1 MKFKHY
7 YIAELLSEI
16 SMGPFGS
23 NIKKECFVD
32 SGIPVL
38 NGSNLTDVAMNDD
51 AFRYVTKEKA
61 DSLGRANA
69 QRGDVVVTHRG
80 TLGQIS
86 FIPKDSMYDRYVI
99 SQSQFRFRCN
109 EKVIPEYLVYYF
121 HTRKGQ
127 HDLLSNASQVGVPA
141 LARATTTFQQLEI
154 DLPEIEEQRKI
165 VEILEDIRRKIEL
178 NKEINNNL
186 LQQLHILYS
195 RLFCDSAMDTPLGEV
210 VATTSGGTPSR
221 KHDEYY
227 SDSSICWVKSKELLG
242 NYIHETEEH
251 INDLAI
257 KKSSAKLLPKHSVL
271 IAMYGATVG
280 ACGVI
285 SKPMTCNQ
293 AVCALL
299 CNENYPYTYLF
310 QIAYESQQKFINL
323 AVGSAQQNISQV
335 LIKQLN
341 LHSDLNIIQKFHG
354 LALPMHQE
362 IESLQAENMHLA
374 ALRDNLL
381 PKLMSG
387 ELDVS
392 NIDL

>member
-1 MKFKHY
+1 MAEWKTVRLGTIVSTNQDTYSLKENWQFVNYLDTGNITMNRIDKVQHINTSMDKLPSRARRKVKSNSIIYSTVRPNQLHY
-7 YIAELLSEI
+7 GIIKEQPENFLVSTGFTVIDVNMEKAVPDYIYYVLTQKEITEHLQAIAEQSVSAYPSLKPSDIENLEVLLPDIDTQKATVAILGVIDEK
-16 SMGPFGS
+16 
-23 NIKKECFVD
+23 IKQ
-32 SGIPVL
+32 
-38 NGSNLTDVAMNDD
+38 NT
-51 AFRYVTKEKA
+51 
-61 DSLGRANA
+61 
-69 QRGDVVVTHRG
+69 
-80 TLGQIS
+80 
-86 FIPKDSMYDRYVI
+86 
-99 SQSQFRFRCN
+99 
-109 EKVIPEYLVYYF
+109 
-121 HTRKGQ
+121 
-127 HDLLSNASQVGVPA
+127 
-141 LARATTTFQQLEI
+141 
-154 DLPEIEEQRKI
+154 
-165 VEILEDIRRKIEL
+165 
-178 NKEINNNL
+178 EINNNL

-195 RLFCDSAMDTPLGEV
+195 RLFCNSAMDTPLGEV

>member
-1 MKFKHY
+1 MKYK
-7 YIAELLSEI
+7 LSEI
-16 SMGPFGS
+16 ALFNPTETLKKGTLAKKVGMDKLQPFCRDIPDYEIAEFSGGMKFRNGDTIMARITPCLENGKTAKVNILDTEEVGFGS
-23 NIKKECFVD
+23 TEYIVFRAIDGVTDEDYLYYLVCSPIVRDIAIKSMVGS
-32 SGIPVL
+32 SGRQRAQ
-38 NGSNLTDVAMNDD
+38 TDV
-51 AFRYVTKEKA
+51 VKGIEVE
-61 DSLGRANA
+61 LP
-69 QRGDVVVTHRG
+69 
-80 TLGQIS
+80 TL
-86 FIPKDSMYDRYVI
+86 D
-99 SQSQFRFRCN
+99 
-109 EKVIPEYLVYYF
+109 
-121 HTRKGQ
+121 
-127 HDLLSNASQVGVPA
+127 
-141 LARATTTFQQLEI
+141 
-154 DLPEIEEQRKI
+154 EQRKI
-165 VEILEDIRRKIEL
+165 GSLLKILDDKIAV
-178 NKEINNNL
+178 NNEINENL
-186 LQQLHILYS
+186 QQQLHVLYL
-195 RLFCDSAMDTPLGEV
+195 RLFCDSAMDTPLGDV

-280 ACGVI
+280 AYGVI

-341 LHSDLNIIQKFHG
+341 LHSDLDIIQRFHD

-362 IESLQAENMHLA
+362 IEFLQAENISLSN
-374 ALRDNLL
+374 LRNKLL

-392 NIDL
+392 SIDL

>member
-1 MKFKHY
+1 MGQWNEAKIGE
-7 YIAELLSEI
+7 IAEVKGGKRIPKGRKLIKEPNSHPYIRIRNLGKTKYMQLNTDYEYVDEETQQMIARYIVNQGDILI
-16 SMGPFGS
+16 SVVGTIGLVGIVGNTLDKANQTENCDKII
-23 NIKKECFVD
+23 NIKK
-32 SGIPVL
+32 VL
-38 NGSNLTDVAMNDD
+38 S
-51 AFRYVTKEKA
+51 
-61 DSLGRANA
+61 
-69 QRGDVVVTHRG
+69 
-80 TLGQIS
+80 
-86 FIPKDSMYDRYVI
+86 
-99 SQSQFRFRCN
+99 
-109 EKVIPEYLVYYF
+109 EYLYYYLVSSF
-121 HTRKGQ
+121 GQDEIKKGT
-127 HDLLSNASQVGVPA
+127 VGAVQPK
-141 LARATTTFQQLEI
+141 
-154 DLPEIEEQRKI
+154 LPLKNVKDIIVKYPPIKEQKQI
-165 VEILEDIRRKIEL
+165 VEILSAIDEKIEL
-178 NKEINNNL
+178 NETINNNL
-186 LQQLHILYS
+186 LQQLHVLYL
-195 RLFCDSAMDTPLGEV
+195 RLFCDSAMDTPLGDV

-257 KKSSAKLLPKHSVL
+257 KKSSAKLLPEHSVL

-280 ACGVI
+280 AYGVI

-310 QIAYESQQKFINL
+310 QVAYESQQKFINL

-335 LIKQLN
+335 LIKHLN
-341 LHSDLNIIQKFHG
+341 LHSDLDIIQKFHG
-354 LALPMHQE
+354 FALPMHKE
-362 IESLQAENMHLA
+362 IESLQAENMRLS

>member
-1 MKFKHY
+1 MGQWNEAKIGE
-7 YIAELLSEI
+7 IAEVKGGKRIPKGRKLIKEPNSHPYIRIRNLGKTKYMQLNTDYEYVDEETQQMIARYIVNQGDILI
-16 SMGPFGS
+16 SVVGTIGLVGIVGNTLDKANQTENCDKII
-23 NIKKECFVD
+23 NIKK
-32 SGIPVL
+32 VL
-38 NGSNLTDVAMNDD
+38 S
-51 AFRYVTKEKA
+51 
-61 DSLGRANA
+61 
-69 QRGDVVVTHRG
+69 
-80 TLGQIS
+80 
-86 FIPKDSMYDRYVI
+86 
-99 SQSQFRFRCN
+99 
-109 EKVIPEYLVYYF
+109 EYLYYYLVSSF
-121 HTRKGQ
+121 GQDEIKKGT
-127 HDLLSNASQVGVPA
+127 VGAVQPK
-141 LARATTTFQQLEI
+141 
-154 DLPEIEEQRKI
+154 LPLKNVKDIIVKYPPIKEQKQI
-165 VEILEDIRRKIEL
+165 VEILSAIDEKIEL
-178 NKEINNNL
+178 NETINNNL
-186 LQQLHILYS
+186 LQQLHVLYL
-195 RLFCDSAMDTPLGEV
+195 RLFCDSAMDTPLGDV

-227 SDSSICWVKSKELLG
+227 SDSSICWVKSKELLR

-257 KKSSAKLLPKHSVL
+257 KKSSAKLLPEHSVL

-280 ACGVI
+280 AYGVI

-335 LIKQLN
+335 LIKHLN
-341 LHSDLNIIQKFHG
+341 LHSDLDIIQKFHG
-354 LALPMHQE
+354 FALPMHKE
-362 IESLQAENMHLA
+362 IESLQAENMRLS

>member
-1 MKFKHY
+1 M
-7 YIAELLSEI
+7 
-16 SMGPFGS
+16 
-23 NIKKECFVD
+23 EC
-32 SGIPVL
+32 
-38 NGSNLTDVAMNDD
+38 
-51 AFRYVTKEKA
+51 K
-61 DSLGRANA
+61 
-69 QRGDVVVTHRG
+69 
-80 TLGQIS
+80 
-86 FIPKDSMYDRYVI
+86 
-99 SQSQFRFRCN
+99 
-109 EKVIPEYLVYYF
+109 
-121 HTRKGQ
+121 
-127 HDLLSNASQVGVPA
+127 
-141 LARATTTFQQLEI
+141 
-154 DLPEIEEQRKI
+154 
-165 VEILEDIRRKIEL
+165 LEDIVDVTMGQSPKSEYYNTEGKGYPFLQGNRTFGFKYPTFDTYTTVMTKPAKAGDVIMSVRAPVGDLNITPVDMCLGRGVCSLRMKNGNQDFLFYMMKYYIPHLLKKESGTVFGSVNRNDINGLEVNIPEDAQVQKKIARYLEMIDDKIEL
-178 NKEINNNL
+178 NNTINNNL
-186 LQQLHILYS
+186 LQQLHVLYS

>member
-1 MKFKHY
+1 MIEWRDCILGDLVTFQRGHDLPKSKMNGGKY
-7 YIAELLSEI
+7 
-16 SMGPFGS
+16 PVVGS
-23 NIKKECFVD
+23 NGIIGHHDKYTTEAPSITVGRSGNVGKPFIYYGKSWSHNTSLYIKDFKGNDPIFIYYFLQTLDLENYAGGSAV
-32 SGIPVL
+32 PTL
-38 NGSNLTDVAMNDD
+38 NRNHVHSLNVSVPRKVNVQKKIGETLKLIDD
-51 AFRYVTKEKA
+51 KINT
-61 DSLGRANA
+61 
-69 QRGDVVVTHRG
+69 
-80 TLGQIS
+80 
-86 FIPKDSMYDRYVI
+86 
-99 SQSQFRFRCN
+99 N
-109 EKVIPEYLVYYF
+109 EKINENL
-121 HTRKGQ
+121 
-127 HDLLSNASQVGVPA
+127 
-141 LARATTTFQQLEI
+141 FQQLH
-154 DLPEIEEQRKI
+154 
-165 VEILEDIRRKIEL
+165 V
-178 NKEINNNL
+178 
-186 LQQLHILYS
+186 LYL
-195 RLFCDSAMDTPLGEV
+195 RLFCDSAMDTPLGDV

-257 KKSSAKLLPKHSVL
+257 KKSSAKLLPEHSVL

-280 ACGVI
+280 AYGVI

-341 LHSDLNIIQKFHG
+341 LHSDLDIIQKFHG
-354 LALPMHQE
+354 FALSMHKE
-362 IESLQAENMHLA
+362 IESLQAENMRLS

>member
-1 MKFKHY
+1 MGQWNEAKIGE
-7 YIAELLSEI
+7 IAEVKGGKRIPKGRKLIKEPNSHPYIRIRNLGKTKYMQLNTDYEYVDEETQQMIARYIVNQGDILI
-16 SMGPFGS
+16 SVVGTIGLVGIVGNTLDKANQTENCDKII
-23 NIKKECFVD
+23 NIKK
-32 SGIPVL
+32 VL
-38 NGSNLTDVAMNDD
+38 S
-51 AFRYVTKEKA
+51 
-61 DSLGRANA
+61 
-69 QRGDVVVTHRG
+69 
-80 TLGQIS
+80 
-86 FIPKDSMYDRYVI
+86 
-99 SQSQFRFRCN
+99 
-109 EKVIPEYLVYYF
+109 EYLYYYLVSSF
-121 HTRKGQ
+121 GQDEIKKGT
-127 HDLLSNASQVGVPA
+127 VGAVQPK
-141 LARATTTFQQLEI
+141 
-154 DLPEIEEQRKI
+154 LPLKNVKDIIVKYPPIKEQKQI
-165 VEILEDIRRKIEL
+165 VEILSAIDEKIEL
-178 NKEINNNL
+178 NETINKNL
-186 LQQLHILYS
+186 LQQLHVLYL
-195 RLFCDSAMDTPLGEV
+195 RLFCDSAMDTPLGDV

-257 KKSSAKLLPKHSVL
+257 KKSSAKLLPEHSVL

-280 ACGVI
+280 AYGVI

-310 QIAYESQQKFINL
+310 QIAYESQQKFINI

-335 LIKQLN
+335 LIKHLN
-341 LHSDLNIIQKFHG
+341 LHSDLDIIQKFHG
-354 LALPMHQE
+354 FALPMHKE
-362 IESLQAENMHLA
+362 IESLQAENMRLS

>member
-1 MKFKHY
+1 MRSEWTKKKLSDIADFNPRETIKKGAIAKKIPMDVLRPFYRDIPYYVEECFSGGTKFRNGDTIMARITPCLENGKTAQVS
-7 YIAELLSEI
+7 ILNDGEV
-16 SMGPFGS
+16 GFGS
-23 NIKKECFVD
+23 TEYIVFRAKEGIADKDYLYYLVCSPEVRELAIKSMVGS
-32 SGIPVL
+32 SGRQRVQ
-38 NGSNLTDVAMNDD
+38 TDVVKN
-51 AFRYVTKEKA
+51 
-61 DSLGRANA
+61 
-69 QRGDVVVTHRG
+69 
-80 TLGQIS
+80 
-86 FIPKDSMYDRYVI
+86 
-99 SQSQFRFRCN
+99 
-109 EKVIPEYLVYYF
+109 
-121 HTRKGQ
+121 
-127 HDLLSNASQVGVPA
+127 
-141 LARATTTFQQLEI
+141 LEI
-154 DLPEIEEQRKI
+154 DVPPLVEQEKI
-165 VEILEDIRRKIEL
+165 GSFLKAFDDKIAL
-178 NKEINNNL
+178 NDRINKNL
-186 LQQLHILYS
+186 LQQLHVLYL
-195 RLFCDSAMDTPLGEV
+195 RLFCDSAMDTPLGDV

-257 KKSSAKLLPKHSVL
+257 KKSSAKLLPEHSVL

-280 ACGVI
+280 AYGVI

-299 CNENYPYTYLF
+299 CNKNYPYTYLF

-341 LHSDLNIIQKFHG
+341 LHSDLDIIQKFHG
-354 LALPMHQE
+354 LALPMHKE
-362 IESLQAENMHLA
+362 IESLQAENMRLS

-381 PKLMSG
+381 PKLISG

-392 NIDL
+392 DIEI

>member
-1 MKFKHY
+1 MGQWNEAKIGE
-7 YIAELLSEI
+7 IAEVKGGKRIPKGRKLIKEPNSQPYIRIRNLGKTKYMQLNTDYEYVDEETQQMIARYIVNQGDILI
-16 SMGPFGS
+16 SVVGTIGLVGIVGNTLDKANQTENCDKII
-23 NIKKECFVD
+23 NIKK
-32 SGIPVL
+32 VL
-38 NGSNLTDVAMNDD
+38 S
-51 AFRYVTKEKA
+51 
-61 DSLGRANA
+61 
-69 QRGDVVVTHRG
+69 
-80 TLGQIS
+80 
-86 FIPKDSMYDRYVI
+86 
-99 SQSQFRFRCN
+99 
-109 EKVIPEYLVYYF
+109 EYLYYYLVSSF
-121 HTRKGQ
+121 GQDEIKKGT
-127 HDLLSNASQVGVPA
+127 VGAVQPK
-141 LARATTTFQQLEI
+141 
-154 DLPEIEEQRKI
+154 LPLKNVKDIIVKYPPIKEQKQI
-165 VEILEDIRRKIEL
+165 VEILSAIDEKIEL
-178 NKEINNNL
+178 NETINNNL
-186 LQQLHILYS
+186 LQQLHVLYL
-195 RLFCDSAMDTPLGEV
+195 RLFCDSAMDTPLGDV

-257 KKSSAKLLPKHSVL
+257 KKSSAKLLPEHSVL

-280 ACGVI
+280 AYGVI

-335 LIKQLN
+335 LIKHLN
-341 LHSDLNIIQKFHG
+341 LHSDLDIIQKFHG
-354 LALPMHQE
+354 FALPMHKE
-362 IESLQAENMHLA
+362 IESLQAENMRLS

>member
-1 MKFKHY
+1 MGQWNEAKIGE
-7 YIAELLSEI
+7 IAEVKGGKRIPKGRKLIKEPNSHPYIRIRNLGKTKYMQLNTDYEYVDEETQQMIARYIVNQGDILI
-16 SMGPFGS
+16 SVVGTIGLVGIVGNTLDKANQTENCDKII
-23 NIKKECFVD
+23 NIKK
-32 SGIPVL
+32 VL
-38 NGSNLTDVAMNDD
+38 S
-51 AFRYVTKEKA
+51 
-61 DSLGRANA
+61 
-69 QRGDVVVTHRG
+69 
-80 TLGQIS
+80 
-86 FIPKDSMYDRYVI
+86 
-99 SQSQFRFRCN
+99 
-109 EKVIPEYLVYYF
+109 EYLYYYLASSF
-121 HTRKGQ
+121 GQDEIKKGT
-127 HDLLSNASQVGVPA
+127 VGAVQPK
-141 LARATTTFQQLEI
+141 
-154 DLPEIEEQRKI
+154 LPLKNVKDIIVKYPPIKEQKQI
-165 VEILEDIRRKIEL
+165 VEILSAIDEKIEL
-178 NKEINNNL
+178 NETINNNL
-186 LQQLHILYS
+186 LQQLHVLYL
-195 RLFCDSAMDTPLGEV
+195 RLFCDSAMDTPLGDV

-257 KKSSAKLLPKHSVL
+257 KKSSAKLLPEHSVL

-280 ACGVI
+280 AYGVI

-335 LIKQLN
+335 LIKHLN
-341 LHSDLNIIQKFHG
+341 LHSDLDIIQKFHG
-354 LALPMHQE
+354 FALPMHKE
-362 IESLQAENMHLA
+362 IESLQAENMRLS